1 MGRPAD
7 VVREACQIVW
17 SEGKSERVGDFY
29 SPEFEADYPIT
40 DWGQGLEGVAALA
53 SKVRQDLPGY
63 TEDIEELIEA
73 GDEVVV
79 RLTISGQN
87 PETKE
92 PVSFRDVTILT
103 VKDGLITRQRGVSDH
118 LSLLLQLG
126 VVELP
131 PS

>member
-1 MGRPAD
+1 MSRAAN
-7 VVREACQIVW
+7 VVREACLVIW
-17 SEGKSERVGDFY
+17 TEGKTERVADFY

-40 DWGQGLEGVAALA
+40 DWGQGLAGVAALA

-63 TEDIEELIEA
+63 AEDIEELIEA

-79 RLTISGQN
+79 RLTISGRN
-87 PETKE
+87 PKTDE

-103 VKDGLITRQRGVSDH
+103 VKDGLITRQRGLSDH
-118 LSLLLQLG
+118 LSLFLQLG
-126 VVELP
+126 IVELP

>member
-1 MGRPAD
+1 
-7 VVREACQIVW
+7 
-17 SEGKSERVGDFY
+17 VGDFY

-40 DWGQGLEGVAALA
+40 DWGQGLAGVAALA

-63 TEDIEELIEA
+63 AEDIEELIEA

-79 RLTISGQN
+79 RLTISGRN
-87 PETKE
+87 PGTDE

-103 VKDGLITRQRGVSDH
+103 VKDGLITRQRGLSDH
-118 LSLLLQLG
+118 LSLFLQLG
-126 VVELP
+126 LVELT